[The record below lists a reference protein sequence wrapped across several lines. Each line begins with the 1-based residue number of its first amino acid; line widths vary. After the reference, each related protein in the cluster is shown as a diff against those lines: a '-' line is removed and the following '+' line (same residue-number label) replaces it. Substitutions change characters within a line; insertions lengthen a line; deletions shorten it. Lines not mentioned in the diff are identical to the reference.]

1 MKIINLDS
9 LKIKKVKKFRTET
22 IVIDNVNLEDNLTNI
37 YNCVT
42 KEIEKSVKS
51 LSLKTKP
58 TLFQITV
65 KFSAAKSDALDDIRS
80 LTNIVLSC
88 FNNVI
93 VIPDFREREH
103 RFGLSLLPEF
113 KEIND
118 SLLHI
123 MKMINHKTLIDN
135 FNVLICFEDSNNHSS
150 NEEYFFW
157 LVK

>member
-1 MKIINLDS
+1 MKIINLDD

-22 IVIDNVNLEDNLTNI
+22 IVINNVNLEGNLMDTYDYI
-37 YNCVT
+37 T
-42 KEIEKSVKS
+42 KEIRKGIDN

-65 KFSAAKSDALDDIRS
+65 KFNAAKSDALDDIRS

-103 RFGLSLLPEF
+103 RFGLSLLPGF

-123 MKMINHKTLIDN
+123 MKMINHKTLINN
-135 FNVLICFEDSNNHSS
+135 FNILICFEDLNDNSS

>member
-22 IVIDNVNLEDNLTNI
+22 IVIDNIDLEDNLTNI

-42 KEIEKSVKS
+42 KEIEKNVKS

-65 KFSAAKSDALDDIRS
+65 KFNAAKPDALDDIRS

-93 VIPDFREREH
+93 ITPNFREREH

-113 KEIND
+113 QEIND

-135 FNVLICFEDSNNHSS
+135 FNVLICFEDSNDHSN

>member
-22 IVIDNVNLEDNLTNI
+22 IVIDNVNLERNLMDTYDYI
-37 YNCVT
+37 T
-42 KEIEKSVKS
+42 KEIKKSIDD

-65 KFSAAKSDALDDIRS
+65 KFNAAKPDALDDIRS

-93 VIPDFREREH
+93 ITPNFREREH

-113 KEIND
+113 QEIND

-135 FNVLICFEDSNNHSS
+135 FNVLICFEDFDDNSI